1 MADFEREAEL
11 SIAIPEREL
20 RDARDELEDALAD
33 VPVGVSASGGGGG
46 GATGTNSAREQ
57 RRRRREFRWARQRT
71 DDVERQV
78 ELLENIEGEL
88 TEGGLGGGGD
98 IFGDLLGLTGEGA
111 GIATDLGT
119 SVVDVLAPALG
130 SLVGTAVGQKVS
142 DATRG
147 GGDLQIQEPL
157 GVTVKNTPLDVRDDG
172 GGPSVTVDAP
182 DVSPVF
188 EPVFEPQFG
197 PAFEPTF
204 EPTFQPTFRPD
215 FSMDVNVSPELDLP
229 DFDFSGGGSGL
240 TEPVDV
246 IVTNTPLSV
255 SGRRPTG
262 GRPAP
267 TGGRGERPL
276 GPGESLGRGL
286 DTATDIIEEQLGLP
300 ESDRG
305 PTNQRIGRFVDR
317 INPAFGGFGQLPDRR
332 GGGGAPAGVS
342 ASTGAVN
349 VTMNVDVQSAVQ
361 QAVEQ
366 VRREQE
372 RQRQELRR
380 DLEGQISDLRRQIQ
394 SGGRSGLGGSV
405 R

>member
-1 MADFEREAEL
+1 MADFEREAEI
-11 SIAIPEREL
+11 SIHLPDREL
-20 RDARDELEDALAD
+20 RDARGELEDALAD
-33 VPVGVSASGGGGG
+33 IPVGISASGGGVG
-46 GATGTNSAREQ
+46 GAAGTSDAREQ

-88 TEGGLGGGGD
+88 TEGGLGGGGG
-98 IFGDLLGLTGEGA
+98 IFGDLLGLGGEGA

-119 SVVDVLAPALG
+119 SVVDLLAPALG
-130 SLVGTAVGQKVS
+130 SLVGTAVGQQV
-142 DATRG
+142 DGGGAG

-157 GVTVKNTPLDVRDDG
+157 GVTVENTPLDVRDDG

-182 DVSPVF
+182 DVTPVF
-188 EPVFEPQFG
+188 EPV
-197 PAFEPTF
+197 F

-215 FSMDVNVSPELDLP
+215 FSTDVNVSPELDLP
-229 DFDFSGGGSGL
+229 DLNVSGGGSGL

-255 SGRRPTG
+255 SGRRATG

-267 TGGRGERPL
+267 TGGGRGERPR
-276 GPGESLGRGL
+276 GPGQTLG
-286 DTATDIIEEQLGLP
+286 TAIDRFGFGVFGEEVPSGG
-300 ESDRG
+300 G
-305 PTNQRIGRFVDR
+305 PAGNFGRFADR
-317 INPAFGGFGQLPDRR
+317 VNPLVGGFNQLPDRR
-332 GGGGAPAGVS
+332 GGGGGRGAPAGVS

-361 QAVEQ
+361 QAMEQ
-366 VRREQE
+366 IRREQE

-380 DLEGQISDLRRQIQ
+380 DLESEISDLRRQIQ

>member
-1 MADFEREAEL
+1 MADFEREAEI
-11 SIAIPEREL
+11 SIHLPDREL
-20 RDARDELEDALAD
+20 RDARGELEDALAD
-33 VPVGVSASGGGGG
+33 IPVGISASGGGVG
-46 GATGTNSAREQ
+46 GAAGTSDAREQ

-88 TEGGLGGGGD
+88 TEGGLGGGGG
-98 IFGDLLGLTGEGA
+98 IFGDLLGLGGEGA

-119 SVVDVLAPALG
+119 SVVDLLAPALG
-130 SLVGTAVGQKVS
+130 SLVGTAVGQQV
-142 DATRG
+142 DGGGAG

-157 GVTVKNTPLDVRDDG
+157 GVTVENTPLDVRDDG

-182 DVSPVF
+182 DVTPVF
-188 EPVFEPQFG
+188 EPV
-197 PAFEPTF
+197 F

-215 FSMDVNVSPELDLP
+215 FSTDVNVSPELDLP
-229 DFDFSGGGSGL
+229 DFNVSGGGSGL

-255 SGRRPTG
+255 SGRRATG
-262 GRPAP
+262 GQPAP
-267 TGGRGERPL
+267 PTSQGQRPR
-276 GPGESLGRGL
+276 GPGE
-286 DTATDIIEEQLGLP
+286 TAGDFIDRFGYAIAGEEEPASG
-300 ESDRG
+300 G
-305 PTNQRIGRFVDR
+305 PAGNFGRFADR
-317 INPAFGGFGQLPDRR
+317 INPTVGGFNQLPDRQ
-332 GGGGAPAGVS
+332 GGGSGAPAGVS

-349 VTMNVDVQSAVQ
+349 VTVNADVQSAVQ

-380 DLEGQISDLRRQIQ
+380 DLEGQISDLRRQIS

>member
-1 MADFEREAEL
+1 VADFERTAEV
-11 SIAIPEREL
+11 SVVIPDREL
-20 RDARDELEDALAD
+20 RNARSELEDALAD
-33 VPVGVSASGGGGG
+33 IPVGVDAMG
-46 GATGTNSAREQ
+46 GAGGVGGAGGDARSSRE
-57 RRRRREFRWARQRT
+57 RRRDRREFRWARQRT

-88 TEGGLGGGGD
+88 TEGGLGGGGGL
-98 IFGDLLGLTGEGA
+98 FGDLLGLGGEGA

-119 SVVDVLAPALG
+119 SVVDLLAPALG
-130 SLVGTAVGQKVS
+130 SLVGTAVGQQV
-142 DATRG
+142 DGGGGGGGG

-157 GVTVKNTPLDVRDDG
+157 GVTVENTPLDVTDDG
-172 GGPSVTVDAP
+172 GRSVTVEAP
-182 DVSPVF
+182 DVNQVF
-188 EPVFEPQFG
+188 EPR
-197 PAFEPTF
+197 F

-215 FSMDVNVSPELDLP
+215 FSTDVNVSPELDLP

-255 SGRRPTG
+255 SGRRATG

-267 TGGRGERPL
+267 PTG
-276 GPGESLGRGL
+276 
-286 DTATDIIEEQLGLP
+286 D
-300 ESDRG
+300 
-305 PTNQRIGRFVDR
+305 
-317 INPAFGGFGQLPDRR
+317 
-332 GGGGAPAGVS
+332 GGGGGGPGGVQIGGPNGITIGPGGIQAGGNRGITLGRDPGDPTGAQGGGGGPSV
-342 ASTGAVN
+342 STGAVN

-380 DLEGQISDLRRQIQ
+380 DLEGQISDLRRKIQ

-405 R
+405 T